1 MRVELDD
8 NKMQR
13 FMDPVMRLLRSHVHE
28 FAAMEAG
35 SSALDVCC
43 GTGDQ
48 ALYYSRRGIIATGID
63 IDPCM
68 VGAARA
74 KSYKL
79 GLKNVS
85 FHTASAQHLPFPD
98 DVFDCASISAAIH
111 ENERSDIDRI
121 ISEMRR
127 VVKPDGALILVDY
140 KVPLPRL
147 ISAYFSF
154 VLEYF
159 AGRDHWRCFR
169 DYMDQGGLDGILE
182 RHGLHE
188 ERRVEVGPL
197 WLIKTTTTSG
207 TG

>member
-1 MRVELDD
+1 MRIELND
-8 NKMQR
+8 NRMQR
-13 FMDPVMRLLRSHVHE
+13 FMDPVMRPLRSYVHE
-28 FAAMEAG
+28 FAGMEVG

-48 ALYYSRRGIIATGID
+48 AIHYSRRGIIATGID

-68 VGAARA
+68 IGVAKT

-79 GLKNVS
+79 GLTDVS

-98 DVFDCASISAAIH
+98 GVFDCASISAAIH
-111 ENERSDIDRI
+111 ENESSDIDRI

-127 VVKPDGALILVDY
+127 VVKTEGALVLVDY

-154 VLEYF
+154 VLEYL
-159 AGRDHWRCFR
+159 AGRDHWGCFR

-188 ERRVEVGPL
+188 ETRVEVGPL
-197 WLIKTTTTSG
+197 WLVKTTNTSG